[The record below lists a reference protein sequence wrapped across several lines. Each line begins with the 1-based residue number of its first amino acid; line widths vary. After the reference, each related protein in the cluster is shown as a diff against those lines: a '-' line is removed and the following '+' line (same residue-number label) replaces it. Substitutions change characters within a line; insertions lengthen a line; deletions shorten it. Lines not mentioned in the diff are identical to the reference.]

1 MFRIMLQKLWH
12 KKWMN
17 LCLLLGS
24 VLMIATVIC
33 FPLYKEAA
41 YTRMLQDEF
50 EEERFQESEW
60 PTVMQFS
67 VVSQVKDEGTAVTK
81 LENLMKTYYDSLG
94 VPERQTIYFYYLM
107 QTDALSTMN
116 RDDATG
122 ISTRLGFMSDLGEH
136 IKLVSG
142 ELYSEDGL
150 TEDGAIE
157 VIVSQSCA
165 VSQKILLGETY
176 VFDRVYDENGDPI
189 RFYIKGIYN
198 EDDNSDYYWQEHI
211 GNKVGYC
218 MMNEALFRKMFMGE
232 QLKNSTVNCK
242 IFAMSDYEQ
251 MDYTDVPQ
259 AMSYTDE
266 LSNGSAYRGF
276 TDRPSYQNILED
288 YTRKETKIKATLLIL
303 QIPVLIMLAAFL
315 FMISAQMYEMEKNE
329 ISVIK
334 SRGSS
339 GGQIFRLYLYQGL
352 LLTILGGALGVPL
365 GIAFS
370 RALGSARSFLEF
382 TGNSQLSVQFGEEA
396 LLYTL
401 AAMAAVLCIMTIPA
415 IRHSRVTIVHLKQQN
430 AVKKKHL
437 WEKLFLDVILIAV
450 SLYGY
455 YSFHKSEAR
464 IEESVLMGESLDP
477 LLYISSSLFILG
489 LGLFFLRIQPYL
501 VQLIYLIGKNHWK
514 SASYASFIEN
524 RRNGRKQQFI
534 MLFLILTISLGM
546 YHATIA
552 RTILQNAIDNQEY
565 LDGADMMIKEVWN
578 DNGSIASENPDVEFM
593 YYEPD
598 YGKYA
603 ALDCAQSYT
612 RVIYDDKAYIS
623 TGSRKRDTITLMGI
637 HTKEFGEN
645 TVFYEDLLG
654 NAYYEL
660 LNELAVEENGILVSQ
675 NFHDKLGY
683 DVGDSLSFNNS
694 RKDSAT
700 GTIVGFFEYF
710 PGYEPVRM
718 GLNPDGTAYSQD
730 HYMIVAHYAALYQ
743 EWGVTPYEVWITLKE
758 GHDSSEIADWIEK
771 YDVKLSGYRDRS
783 KDVDTA
789 IRDPLLQGTNG
800 VLTMGFL
807 VTILLCAVGYLIY
820 WIMSVRSREMIF
832 GVLRACGMH
841 KGELIHMLLNEQ
853 IFSGVFSILAG
864 IGIGKLT
871 SKMYVPMVQ
880 IAYAASNQV
889 LPMKLITDP
898 ADMLRLYAVILM
910 VVFVCLAVL
919 IGLLFKLNITNTL
932 KLGEE

>member
-81 LENLMKTYYDSLG
+81 LENLMKTYYASLG

-165 VSQKILLGETY
+165 VSQKILPGETY

-232 QLKNSTVNCK
+232 QLKNYTVNCK
-242 IFAMSDYEQ
+242 FFAMSDYVQ
-251 MDYTDVPQ
+251 MEYTDVPQ

-352 LLTILGGALGVPL
+352 FLTILGGALGVPL

-430 AVKKKHL
+430 AVEKKHL

-501 VQLIYLIGKNHWK
+501 VQLIYLLGKNHWK
-514 SASYASFIEN
+514 SASYASFMEN
-524 RRNGRKQQFI
+524 RKNGRKQQFI

-552 RTILQNAIDNQEY
+552 RTIFTECD
-565 LDGADMMIKEVWN
+565 
-578 DNGSIASENPDVEFM
+578 
-593 YYEPD
+593 
-598 YGKYA
+598 
-603 ALDCAQSYT
+603 
-612 RVIYDDKAYIS
+612 
-623 TGSRKRDTITLMGI
+623 
-637 HTKEFGEN
+637 
-645 TVFYEDLLG
+645 
-654 NAYYEL
+654 
-660 LNELAVEENGILVSQ
+660 
-675 NFHDKLGY
+675 
-683 DVGDSLSFNNS
+683 
-694 RKDSAT
+694 
-700 GTIVGFFEYF
+700 
-710 PGYEPVRM
+710 
-718 GLNPDGTAYSQD
+718 
-730 HYMIVAHYAALYQ
+730 
-743 EWGVTPYEVWITLKE
+743 
-758 GHDSSEIADWIEK
+758 
-771 YDVKLSGYRDRS
+771 
-783 KDVDTA
+783 
-789 IRDPLLQGTNG
+789 
-800 VLTMGFL
+800 
-807 VTILLCAVGYLIY
+807 
-820 WIMSVRSREMIF
+820 
-832 GVLRACGMH
+832 
-841 KGELIHMLLNEQ
+841 
-853 IFSGVFSILAG
+853 
-864 IGIGKLT
+864 
-871 SKMYVPMVQ
+871 
-880 IAYAASNQV
+880 
-889 LPMKLITDP
+889 
-898 ADMLRLYAVILM
+898 
-910 VVFVCLAVL
+910 
-919 IGLLFKLNITNTL
+919 
-932 KLGEE
+932 

>member
-60 PTVMQFS
+60 PAVMQFS
-67 VVSQVKDEGTAVTK
+67 VVSQVRDEGTAVTK

-122 ISTRLGFMSDLGEH
+122 ISTRLGFMRDFGEH

-157 VIVSQSCA
+157 VIVSQTCA

-211 GNKVGYC
+211 GNKSGYC
-218 MMNEALFRKMFMGE
+218 IMNEALFRNMFMGE
-232 QLKNSTVNCK
+232 RLKDYTVNCK
-242 IFAMSDYEQ
+242 FFTMADYEQ

-259 AMSYTDE
+259 AMSYTNE
-266 LSNGSAYRGF
+266 LITGSAYRGF

-288 YTRKETKIKATLLIL
+288 YTKKETKIKATLLIL

-315 FMISAQMYEMEKNE
+315 FMISGQMYEMEKNE

-339 GGQIFRLYLYQGL
+339 GGQIFRLYLYQSL
-352 LLTILGGALGVPL
+352 FLTILGGALGVPL

-382 TGNSQLSVQFGEEA
+382 TGNSQLSVQFGKEA

-430 AVKKKHL
+430 AVKKKYL

-455 YSFHKSEAR
+455 YSFHKSEAQ

-489 LGLFFLRIQPYL
+489 LGLLFLRLQPYL

-514 SASYASFIEN
+514 SASYASFMEN
-524 RRNGRKQQFI
+524 RKNGRKQQFI

-552 RTILQNAIDNQEY
+552 RTILQNAIENQEY
-565 LDGADMMIKEVWN
+565 LDGADVMIKEVWN
-578 DNGSIASENPDVEFM
+578 DNGSIASENPDVEFR

-645 TVFYEDLLG
+645 TVLEEELLG
-654 NAYYEL
+654 NSYYEL

-700 GTIVGFFEYF
+700 GTIVGFFDFF

-730 HYMIVAHYAALYQ
+730 HYMIVAHYATLYQ

-758 GHDSSEIADWIEK
+758 GHDSSEITDWIEK

-783 KDVDTA
+783 RDVDAA

-898 ADMLRLYAVILM
+898 ADMLRLYAVILL
-910 VVFVCLAVL
+910 VVLVCLAVL